1 MITLKF
7 LGLPD
12 LADQPNGPIPHL
24 GHLDTNVLGA
34 RSLSVPRAAKGLHA
48 WIRGKEPSD
57 PTWSEMQRMTE
68 ALRGFSREY
77 LVHAQMRQRLLSVSM
92 REPLLFRI
100 NPRRGQLYQVVIRVN
115 LRESMATWLQALG
128 QDEDEV
134 LLTFFVPN
142 LSARSNAERVLH
154 DALQELSAGGDASP
168 SEASR
173 SPGLPEETAASAS
186 AREMAIANWLTAEEA
201 GQLLPGRTGA
211 PSQRA
216 SRLRRLGQLFAVWV
230 PAERAYRFAPWQ
242 FGPSGQPSPILP
254 ELLSLLRGHNGVAGG
269 ERTSGWEELEWFL
282 APHALA
288 GGQTPAELV
297 ASDPQ
302 TALNAARSDFSEG
315 ADDARW

>member
-1 MITLKF
+1 
-7 LGLPD
+7 
-12 LADQPNGPIPHL
+12 
-24 GHLDTNVLGA
+24 
-34 RSLSVPRAAKGLHA
+34 
-48 WIRGKEPSD
+48 
-57 PTWSEMQRMTE
+57 MQRMTE